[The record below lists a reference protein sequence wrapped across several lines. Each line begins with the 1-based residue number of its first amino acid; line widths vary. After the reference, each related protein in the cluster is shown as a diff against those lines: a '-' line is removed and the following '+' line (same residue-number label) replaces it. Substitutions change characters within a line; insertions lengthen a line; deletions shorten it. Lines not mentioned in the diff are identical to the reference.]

1 MYKLIYKN
9 GLLYASLEIL
19 IDEKLIKIDD
29 VIIDTGAFHTIIL
42 TDYLENHEVEFS
54 EDDELV
60 KSSGYGGLQMS
71 SLRKKVDKV
80 KIGDIFVENV
90 KVDFGEIDPFERING
105 LIGLDFLRAAGT
117 VIDLV
122 ELTMYK
128 K

>member
-1 MYKLIYKN
+1 MNKLIYKN

-19 IDEKLIKIDD
+19 INKKSIKIND
-29 VIIDTGAFHTIIL
+29 VIIDTGASHSIIL
-42 TDYLENHEVEFS
+42 TDYLENLEVEFT

-71 SLRKKVDKV
+71 SIRKKVDKV

-90 KVDFGEIDPFERING
+90 KIDFGEIDPFERING